1 MNVKNKAAQ
10 AAAQAELSLV
20 DAIDNIQCPLL
31 KAQALIA
38 ITIGESGETF
48 RNMGD
53 DYQDRILWTISDLVT
68 EATNAVTDVA
78 ALGGLQA

>member
-10 AAAQAELSLV
+10 AAVKAELSLV

-38 ITIGESGETF
+38 ITFGESGETF

-68 EATNAVTDVA
+68 EATNAATEVA

>member
-1 MNVKNKAAQ
+1 MTTKNNAAQ
-10 AAAQAELSLV
+10 VAAQAEPCLIE
-20 DAIDNIQCPLL
+20 AIDSAQVALL

-38 ITIGESGETF
+38 ITFGESGEAF

-68 EATNAVTDVA
+68 EATNAATEVA

>member
-1 MNVKNKAAQ
+1 MNMKNKAAQ
-10 AAAQAELSLV
+10 PVAQAELSMV

-38 ITIGESGETF
+38 ITFGESGETF

-68 EATNAVTDVA
+68 EATKAVTEMA
-78 ALGGLQA
+78 ALEGVQA

>member
-1 MNVKNKAAQ
+1 MNMKNKAAQ
-10 AAAQAELSLV
+10 PVAQAELSLV

-38 ITIGESGETF
+38 ITFGESGETF

-68 EATNAVTDVA
+68 EATKAVTEMA
-78 ALGGLQA
+78 ALEGVQA

>member
-1 MNVKNKAAQ
+1 MTKQNNAAQ
-10 AAAQAELSLV
+10 VAVKAELSLV

-38 ITIGESGETF
+38 MTFGEPGEAF
-48 RNMGD
+48 RDMGD

-68 EATNAVTDVA
+68 EATNAVTEVA